1 MLFYCQSVVLHLCVI
16 TNNSIGYL
24 RLILIKVVSGAQ
36 VVLTLEQ
43 SALVHTWPSM
53 QCERQPPCLSPSLLC
68 YCFSP
73 RPTCRTTHES
83 SFSGPTC
90 PSFFYI
96 LRWLRTERLPFLC
109 HITTSP
115 HLHMLFTLPHL
126 MSPLCCWSCTL
137 PRPRF
142 YVLPFYHVST
152 SQTVATL
159 PHLQVYFYVVSLP
172 CFHSS
177 TPQFSINI

>member
-1 MLFYCQSVVLHLCVI
+1 MLFDCQSFVLHLCVI

-36 VVLTLEQ
+36 VVLMLEQ
-43 SALVHTWPSM
+43 RALMHTWSSM

-73 RPTCRTTHES
+73 RPTRRTTHES
-83 SFSGPTC
+83 SSSGP
-90 PSFFYI
+90 PFFYI
-96 LRWLRTERLPFLC
+96 LRWLCTERLPFLC
-109 HITTSP
+109 YITTSP

-142 YVLPFYHVST
+142 YVLPLYHVST

-159 PHLQVYFYVVSLP
+159 PHLPVYFLCCQSAMLSQFVIIV
-172 CFHSS
+172 FH
-177 TPQFSINI
+177 